1 MVATQYVTCEWF
13 LLCEGVSV
21 ATVDHPTI
29 GDVEICQAHLDWLT
43 ADGTP
48 SPTMMVP
55 PLAAR
60 RGRALA
66 AKLGVT
72 VAEMFG
78 NDEGEQS

>member
-1 MVATQYVTCEWF
+1 MSKTKYRTCEWF
-13 LLCEGVSV
+13 LLCEDHSI
-21 ATVDHPTI
+21 ATVEHPTL

-55 PLAAR
+55 PMAAR

-66 AKLGVT
+66 ERLGMSVRELF
-72 VAEMFG
+72 AE
-78 NDEGEQS
+78 DDGE